1 MIIII
6 VETFMKN
13 FFAAMSSTLYTRIML
28 SKSTIAL
35 RSISSTTQLKSQDT
49 VISSSASMKSA
60 PAPALALGASGL
72 IPFISAPIY
81 LYQMQEFIPMVGQAQ
96 LAYGAVILSF
106 LGGVRWGKLVSL
118 PPPIQPSWNQFSWSV
133 TPSLIAWPALLLPHF
148 QAANLAIVSGLGLCG
163 YLDFKQSGYQPWF
176 KGLRIVLTTVASVSM
191 LSTLLL
197 SLILEQ
203 EDKVKQNKSES

>member
-1 MIIII
+1 
-6 VETFMKN
+6 
-13 FFAAMSSTLYTRIML
+13 MSLTLYRML
-28 SKSTIAL
+28 PKSASVCL
-35 RSISSTTQLKSQDT
+35 RSISSTTQLKSQQT
-49 VISSSASMKSA
+49 VVSCLASLKSA

-72 IPFISAPIY
+72 IPFASAPIY

-118 PPPIQPSWNQFSWSV
+118 PPPIQPSWNQFTWSV